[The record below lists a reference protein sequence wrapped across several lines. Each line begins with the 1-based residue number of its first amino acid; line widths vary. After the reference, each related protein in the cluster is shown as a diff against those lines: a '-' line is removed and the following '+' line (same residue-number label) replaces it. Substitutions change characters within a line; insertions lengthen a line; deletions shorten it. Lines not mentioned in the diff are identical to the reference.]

1 MTMRRRVA
9 PRLLVSMVSLLG
21 CSSNPPTHE
30 RDDVTAREGDVSHA
44 GIPKRDE
51 LVTELAGLLDGLD
64 EPGRARGLELAR
76 VLADDWLREAGDNE
90 LSQQVI
96 ELLRTE
102 LLAAASPLAPEARLD
117 LLEAEVIDRELRPLS
132 FESYEL
138 GKAVI
143 DGTVIDA
150 AATTRG
156 REILARVEALGPR
169 VRALLDAGRRRVLQR
184 RLEEVMLEGLYAV
197 ERKAMSHRLG
207 LYLKDMQGAVGPP
220 DLRLRR

>member
-1 MTMRRRVA
+1 MSHPPDDGAEGVDRGPVSDDSVLNRGCHWRGARLGRVE
-9 PRLLVSMVSLLG
+9 
-21 CSSNPPTHE
+21 N
-30 RDDVTAREGDVSHA
+30 RE
-44 GIPKRDE
+44 
-51 LVTELAGLLDGLD
+51 TELDGLD

-102 LLAAASPLAPEARLD
+102 LLAAASPPAPDARRD
-117 LLEAEVIDRELRPLS
+117 LLEAEVIDLELRPLS
-132 FESYEL
+132 FEGYEL
-138 GKAVI
+138 GKAVV
-143 DGTVIDA
+143 DGAVIDA
-150 AATTRG
+150 DATARG

-169 VRALLDAGRRRVLQR
+169 VRALWDAERRRALQR

-207 LYLKDMQGAVGPP
+207 LYLKDKQGDVGPP